1 MTQQRAMVCRAM
13 ILALLTVCIASAV
26 DVSGHSGSRCLCR
39 NTQEGFSVRRI
50 TKVEIIPRS
59 SSCDNIEIIATLK
72 NGIQVCLNP
81 EAARVQKALG
91 RLMERNS
98 SKPTPTI

>member
-1 MTQQRAMVCRAM
+1 MVCRV
-13 ILALLTVCIASAV
+13 ILLALLTVCIASAV

-39 NTQEGFSVRRI
+39 NAQEGFPVRRI
-50 TKVEIIPRS
+50 IKVEIIPRS

-72 NGIQVCLNP
+72 NGIQMCLNP
-81 EAARVQKALG
+81 EAPRVQKALG
-91 RLMERNS
+91 QLMEKNN

>member
-1 MTQQRAMVCRAM
+1 MVCRV
-13 ILALLTVCIASAV
+13 ILLALLTVCIASAV

-39 NTQEGFSVRRI
+39 TVKEGLPVRRI

-59 SSCDNIEIIATLK
+59 RSCDNIEIIATLK

-81 EAARVQKALG
+81 EAPRVQKALG

-98 SKPTPTI
+98 SKPNPTI